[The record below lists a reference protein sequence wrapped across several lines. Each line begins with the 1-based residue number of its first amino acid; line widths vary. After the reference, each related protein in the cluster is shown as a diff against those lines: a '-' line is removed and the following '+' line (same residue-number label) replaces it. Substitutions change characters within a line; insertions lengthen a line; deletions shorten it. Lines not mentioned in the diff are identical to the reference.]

1 MTAAAKSLITK
12 ALAKG
17 PSTYDKTILS
27 KQTPTVAIDGAIRQA
42 VLIFLFE

>member
-27 KQTPTVAIDGAIRQA
+27 KLFAAIAIDG
-42 VLIFLFE
+42 FL

>member
-1 MTAAAKSLITK
+1 MTEAAKSLITK

-27 KQTPTVAIDGAIRQA
+27 KHTATVAIDG
-42 VLIFLFE
+42 FL

>member
-17 PSTYDKTILS
+17 PSTYDKKLLS
-27 KQTPTVAIDGAIRQA
+27 KHTPAIAIDG
-42 VLIFLFE
+42 FL